1 MYTDY
6 AQSLEARLRHPI
18 PPALGGGVDAAGRR
32 RRLRE
37 LLESS
42 GPVVVPG
49 VFDGLTAVLAE
60 RHGFDA
66 CYLTGAG
73 LANTQMG
80 VPDIGLVS
88 FDAVMTQALRIAAVT
103 TIPLIVDADTGFGG
117 PSSVMHVVRTLE
129 TVGVAAI
136 QLEDQQMPKR
146 CGHFDRKSVIATSE
160 MQAKVEAAT
169 AARSDDN
176 TLLIARTDALA
187 VEGLDAALQ
196 RARAYRDA
204 GADVIFI
211 EAPVSLEEIKRIPQ
225 EIGDVPLVMNVVQ
238 GGKTPE
244 LSATELDMIGYKIV
258 LHANLLM
265 RAMVSAGSSA
275 LQMLKRTGGDAAEFD
290 LPFLSWAERQ
300 ELVRLPDF
308 DAIEDELAARW
319 AEASDPQR
327 ASGGDRD

>member
-1 MYTDY
+1 M
-6 AQSLEARLRHPI
+6 RHPI
-18 PPALGGGVDAAGRR
+18 PPALGGGADAATRR
-32 RRLRE
+32 LRLRE
-37 LLESS
+37 LLGSP
-42 GPVVVPG
+42 GPLIVPG

-80 VPDIGLVS
+80 VPDVGLVS
-88 FDAVMTQALRIAAVT
+88 FDAVMTQALRIAAAT
-103 TIPLIVDADTGFGG
+103 TIPVLVDADTGFGG

-129 TVGVAAI
+129 AVGVAGI

-146 CGHFDRKSVIATSE
+146 CGHFDRKNVIATSE

-176 TLLIARTDALA
+176 TLIIARTDALA
-187 VEGLDAALQ
+187 VEGLDAALD
-196 RARAYRDA
+196 RVRAYRDA
-204 GADVIFI
+204 GADVLFI

-225 EIGDVPLVMNVVQ
+225 EIGGVPLVMNVVQ
-238 GGKTPE
+238 GGKSPE
-244 LSATELDMIGYKIV
+244 LSAIELDEIGYKLV

-265 RAMVSAGSSA
+265 RAMVSAGSAA
-275 LQMLKRTGGDAAEFD
+275 LQMLKRTGGDTAGFD
-290 LPFLSWAERQ
+290 LPFLSWSERQ
-300 ELVRLPDF
+300 ELVRLQDF

-319 AEASDPQR
+319 AAGAGPQA
-327 ASGGDRD
+327 ASGGERD